1 MMKTKQMVSGIEKKI
16 RILFTGM
23 ILCCLILVLPV
34 VAAVNEGKIVFASDR
49 DGGYAE
55 IYIMNANGTGQTR
68 LTTNDA
74 RDLFP
79 AWSPD
84 GSKIAF
90 ASDRDGNYEIYV
102 MNADGTGQTRI
113 TTNGASDEDP
123 AWSPDG
129 SKIAFSSDRD
139 GYAEIYIMNTD
150 GTGQTRLTT
159 NVDVWEGVPAW
170 SPDGTKITFTSERD
184 GNFEIYVMNANG
196 SGQTRLTT
204 NASWDSFPVWSP
216 DGTKIAFSSDRDD
229 GNYEIYV
236 MKKDGTGQTRLTTNI
251 SKDGPPAWSA
261 DGTKIAFSSDREGNT
276 EIYVMN
282 ANGSGQSRITTN
294 EVEDYDPDWGPLLA
308 VRVPNG
314 GQNWRQGSGQTIRWN
329 YTGSPGPQVKIELLR
344 GTAMN
349 LVINASTSI
358 GSAGS
363 GSSSWTV
370 PYNQPVGT
378 DYKIRITST
387 TNAAYTDTSNANFT
401 INAGAPITVAVPNG
415 GQNWKQGSTQTIRW
429 SYTGSSGPQVK
440 IELLKGTAVNR
451 VINASMSIGSA
462 GSGSYS
468 WIVPYNQVVGTDYK
482 IRITS
487 TTNAVYTDTSDA
499 NFTISAGAP
508 VTVVIPNGGQNWKQ
522 GSTQTIRWSY
532 TGSPGSNVKIEL
544 LRGTAVNRVIN
555 ASTSIGSAGSGS
567 SSWIVPYNQ
576 IPGKDYKIRITST
589 TNAVYTDKSD
599 ANFTIS
605 AGPPITVVVPD
616 GGQNWKQGSTQ
627 TIRWGYTGSPGS
639 KVKITLLKG
648 TAVNS
653 VINASTSIGSAG
665 SGSYIWT
672 VPYNQVVGTDYK
684 IRITSTTNAVYTD
697 KSDANFTISAG
708 PPITVVV
715 PDGGQNWKQGSTQTI
730 RWGYTGSPG
739 SKVKITLLKG
749 TAVNQV
755 INASTSIGSAGSGSY
770 SWKIPYYQILGTDYK
785 IRITSTSNAAYTDK
799 SNANFTISAAANTG
813 RIAFYSD
820 RDGNYEIYIMNPDG
834 SGQKRLTNN
843 PAADFNPALSPDG
856 SKIAF
861 VSDRDIYFEI
871 FVMNANGTGLIHL
884 TDNAVYDVSPAWSP
898 DGTKIA
904 FVSFRDGNEEI
915 YIMNANG
922 SGQTRLT
929 NNPAADYDPA
939 WSPDGTKIAFSSG
952 RNGNSQIYVMKANGV
967 GQTRLTNNGAWDY
980 TPAWSPEGTKIAFS
994 SSRDYYGD
1002 IYVMNA
1008 DGTAQTR
1015 VTNNVVYDYDPV
1027 WSPDGTKIAFIS
1039 NRDGNYEIYAMNAN
1053 GTTQTRLT
1061 NNAAEEHTPSWSP
1074 APS

>member
-648 TAVNS
+648 TAVN
-653 VINASTSIGSAG
+653 
-665 SGSYIWT
+665 
-672 VPYNQVVGTDYK
+672 
-684 IRITSTTNAVYTD
+684 
-697 KSDANFTISAG
+697 
-708 PPITVVV
+708 
-715 PDGGQNWKQGSTQTI
+715 
-730 RWGYTGSPG
+730 
-739 SKVKITLLKG
+739 
-749 TAVNQV
+749 QV